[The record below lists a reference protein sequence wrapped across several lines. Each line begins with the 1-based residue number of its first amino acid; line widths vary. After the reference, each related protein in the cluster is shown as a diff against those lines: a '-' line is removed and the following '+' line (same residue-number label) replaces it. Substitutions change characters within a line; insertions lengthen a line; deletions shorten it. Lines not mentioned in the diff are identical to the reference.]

1 MDAPASQPLV
11 SIITPSYNQAA
22 YLEATI
28 RSVLGQDYAPLEYLI
43 VDGASQ
49 DGSLQII
56 QRYASRLA
64 WWVSE
69 PDHGQADAINKGFKH
84 ARGEIVAWLNSDDLY
99 LPGAVRSAVESLQA
113 NPQAGMVYGE
123 AVTIDPTG
131 RPLNWLAFGDWGL
144 RELMNF
150 RVICQPA
157 VFMRRAL
164 LEKAGYLDASFH
176 YMLDHHL
183 WLRMARLAPIQHVP
197 QLWAADRHHPAA
209 KNVAQA
215 AGFGWE
221 TLRLVDWM
229 RSQPDLATRLQAD
242 RRHVLGGA
250 YRLRARYLL
259 DGSQPGAALLSYF
272 KALWY
277 WPAFAW
283 GHKHR
288 MAYALASWLGS
299 AQRAD
304 WLAGRISGR
313 VSTPPDRLPQLS
325 GLPGI
330 QDWPGLSL
338 AGAETGAPARES

>member
-1 MDAPASQPLV
+1 MNAPHSQPLV
-11 SIITPSYNQAA
+11 SIVTPSYNQAA
-22 YLEATI
+22 YLEAAI
-28 RSVLGQDYAPLEYLI
+28 RSVLAQDYTPLEYLI

-56 QRYASRLA
+56 QRYTGRLA

-69 PDHGQADAINKGFKH
+69 PDRGQAEAINKGFQH
-84 ARGEIVAWLNSDDLY
+84 ARGDIVAWLNSDDVY
-99 LPGAVRSAVESLQA
+99 LPGAVRSAVDALQA

-123 AVTIDPTG
+123 AVTIDSAG
-131 RPLNWLAFGDWGL
+131 RPLNRLAFGDWGL

-164 LEKAGYLDASFH
+164 LEKAGYLDDSFH

-183 WLRMARLAPIQHVP
+183 WLRMARLAPVVHVP

-215 AGFGWE
+215 AGFGQE

-229 RSQPDLATRLQAD
+229 RGQPDLAEHLRAD

-259 DGSQPGAALLSYF
+259 DGGQPAAALLSYW

-277 WPAFAW
+277 WPSFAW
-283 GHKHR
+283 RHKHR
-288 MAYALASWLGS
+288 MAYALVRWLGGS
-299 AQRAD
+299 RPAD
-304 WLAGRISGR
+304 WFARQASRPPGRQ
-313 VSTPPDRLPQLS
+313 PQLS

-330 QDWPGLSL
+330 QDWPGLNL
-338 AGAETGAPARES
+338 AGAETSALPRES

>member
-1 MDAPASQPLV
+1 MNAPDSQPLV
-11 SIITPSYNQAA
+11 SIITPSYNQAT

-28 RSVLGQDYAPLEYLI
+28 RSVLAQDYASLEYLI
-43 VDGASQ
+43 VDGDSQ
-49 DGSLQII
+49 DGSPGIV
-56 QRYASRLA
+56 QRYAGRLA
-64 WWVSE
+64 WWISE
-69 PDHGQADAINKGFKH
+69 PDSGQAEAINKGFQR
-84 ARGEIVAWLNSDDLY
+84 ARGEIVAWLNSDDVY
-99 LPGAVRSAVESLQA
+99 LPGAVRSAVEALQA
-113 NPQAGMVYGE
+113 HPRAGMVYGD
-123 AVTIDPTG
+123 AITIDPAG
-131 RPLNWLAFGDWGL
+131 RPLNRLAFGDWGL
-144 RELMNF
+144 QELMNF

-183 WLRMARLAPIQHVP
+183 WLRLTRLAPMQHIP
-197 QLWAADRHHPAA
+197 QMWAADRHHPAA

-215 AGFGWE
+215 AGFGRE

-229 RSQPDLATRLQAD
+229 RNQPDLAPRLRAD
-242 RRHVLGGA
+242 RRHILGGA

-259 DGSQPGAALLSYF
+259 DGGQPSEALLSYL

-283 GHKHR
+283 QHKHR
-288 MAYALASWLGS
+288 MAYALVRWLGG
-299 AQRAD
+299 ARLAEWFVRRAP
-304 WLAGRISGR
+304 
-313 VSTPPDRLPQLS
+313 TPPDRQPQLA

-338 AGAETGAPARES
+338 ASAETSSLPRDS

>member
-1 MDAPASQPLV
+1 MNAPPSQPLV
-11 SIITPSYNQAA
+11 SIVTPSYNQAA
-22 YLEATI
+22 YLEDAI
-28 RSVLGQDYAPLEYLI
+28 RSVLAQDYTPLEYLI

-56 QRYASRLA
+56 QRYAGRLA

-69 PDHGQADAINKGFKH
+69 PDRGQAEAINKGFQH
-84 ARGEIVAWLNSDDLY
+84 ARGDIVAWLNSDDVY
-99 LPGAVRSAVESLQA
+99 LPGAVRSAVDALRA

-123 AVTIDPTG
+123 AVTIDSAG
-131 RPLNWLAFGDWGL
+131 RPLNRLAFGDWEL

-164 LEKAGYLDASFH
+164 LEKAGYLDDSFH

-183 WLRMARLAPIQHVP
+183 WLRMARLAPVVHVP

-215 AGFGWE
+215 AGFGQE

-229 RSQPDLATRLQAD
+229 WGQPDLAEHLRAD

-259 DGSQPGAALLSYF
+259 DGGQPAAALLSYW

-277 WPAFAW
+277 WPSFAW
-283 GHKHR
+283 RHKHR
-288 MAYALASWLGS
+288 MAYALVRWLGG
-299 AQRAD
+299 ARLADRFARRASTSP
-304 WLAGRISGR
+304 GRW
-313 VSTPPDRLPQLS
+313 PQLS

-330 QDWPGLSL
+330 QDWPGLNL
-338 AGAETGAPARES
+338 AGAETSALPRES

>member
-1 MDAPASQPLV
+1 MNAPVSQPLV

-28 RSVLGQDYAPLEYLI
+28 RSVLAQDYILLEYLI

-49 DGSLQII
+49 DDSPQII
-56 QRYASRLA
+56 QGYASRLA

-69 PDHGQADAINKGFKH
+69 PDSGQAQAINKGFQH
-84 ARGEIVAWLNSDDLY
+84 AKGEIVAWLNSDDVY
-99 LPGAVRSAVESLQA
+99 LPGAVRSAVDALQA
-113 NPQAGMVYGE
+113 NPQAGMVYGD
-123 AVTIDPTG
+123 AITIDPAG
-131 RPLNWLAFGDWGL
+131 RPLNRLAFGDWGL
-144 RELMNF
+144 PELMNF

-164 LEKAGYLDASFH
+164 LKEAGYLDASFH
-176 YMLDHHL
+176 FMLDHHL

-215 AGFGWE
+215 AGFGQE
-221 TLRLVDWM
+221 TLRLLDWM
-229 RSQPDLATRLQAD
+229 GSQPDLAERLRAN

-259 DGSQPGAALLSYF
+259 DGGQPAKALLSYF

-277 WPAFAW
+277 WPAYTW
-283 GHKHR
+283 QHKHR
-288 MAYALASWLGS
+288 MAYALVRWMGGAHT
-299 AQRAD
+299 AD
-304 WLAGRISGR
+304 WFARRASP
-313 VSTPPDRLPQLS
+313 SMDRRPQLA

-338 AGAETGAPARES
+338 GGVEASPHPRES

>member
-1 MDAPASQPLV
+1 MNATASQPLV

-28 RSVLGQDYAPLEYLI
+28 HSVLAQDYAPLEYLI

-49 DGSLQII
+49 DGSSQII
-56 QRYASRLA
+56 QRYAGRLA

-69 PDHGQADAINKGFKH
+69 ADHGQAEAINKGFQH
-84 ARGEIVAWLNSDDLY
+84 AKGEIVAWLNSDDMY
-99 LPGAVRSAVESLQA
+99 LPGAVQSAVDALQA
-113 NPQAGMVYGE
+113 EPGVGMVYGD
-123 AVTIDPTG
+123 AITIDPSG
-131 RPLNWLAFGDWGL
+131 RPMNRLAFGEWELAD
-144 RELMNF
+144 LMNF

-157 VFMRRAL
+157 VFMRRAV
-164 LEKAGYLDASFH
+164 LEKAGYLDTSYHF
-176 YMLDHHL
+176 MLDHHL
-183 WLRMARLAPIQHVP
+183 WLRMARLAPIQYIP

-215 AGFGWE
+215 AGFGQE
-221 TLRLVDWM
+221 TLLLVDWM
-229 RSQPDLATRLQAD
+229 RGQPDLARRLRAD

-259 DGSQPGAALLSYF
+259 DGGRPAEALFTYL

-288 MAYALASWLGS
+288 MAYALVRWLGG
-299 AQRAD
+299 AARAD
-304 WLAGRISGR
+304 WFARRAPRRPDPRLQISA
-313 VSTPPDRLPQLS
+313 
-325 GLPGI
+325 LPGI
-330 QDWPGLSL
+330 QNWPGLNL
-338 AGAETGAPARES
+338 ASVDTGPQPMES

>member
-1 MDAPASQPLV
+1 MNATASQPLV
-11 SIITPSYNQAA
+11 SIVTPSYNQAA

-28 RSVLGQDYAPLEYLI
+28 HSVLAQDYAPLEYLI

-49 DGSLQII
+49 DGSSQII
-56 QRYASRLA
+56 QRYAGRLA

-69 PDHGQADAINKGFKH
+69 ADHGQAEAINKGFQH
-84 ARGEIVAWLNSDDLY
+84 AKGEIVAWLNSDDVY
-99 LPGAVRSAVESLQA
+99 LPGAVQSAVDALQA
-113 NPQAGMVYGE
+113 EPGAGMVYGD
-123 AVTIDPTG
+123 AITIDPSG
-131 RPLNWLAFGDWGL
+131 RPMNRLAFGEWELAD
-144 RELMNF
+144 LMNF

-157 VFMRRAL
+157 VFMRRAV
-164 LEKAGYLDASFH
+164 LEKAGYLDTSYHF
-176 YMLDHHL
+176 MLDHHL
-183 WLRMARLAPIQHVP
+183 WLRMARLAPIQYIP

-215 AGFGWE
+215 AGFGQE

-229 RSQPDLATRLQAD
+229 RGQPDLARRLRAD

-259 DGSQPGAALLSYF
+259 DGGRPAEALFTYL

-288 MAYALASWLGS
+288 MAYALVRWLGG
-299 AQRAD
+299 AARAD
-304 WLAGRISGR
+304 WFARRAPRRPDPRLQISA
-313 VSTPPDRLPQLS
+313 
-325 GLPGI
+325 LPGI
-330 QDWPGLSL
+330 QNWPGLNL
-338 AGAETGAPARES
+338 ASADTGPQPMES